1 MKLRYFIFHSIIAIS
16 LSCIITPYYLDV
28 HANSTEALDNNGS
41 EENCDHK
48 WSNWYCPDSNEDDSC
63 VKHNVKIQRI
73 CEICHAV
80 ESKEV
85 ASFGSHIYGK
95 WIIKEEA
102 TPWKT
107 GKKYRECQRC
117 LMGAEEIIIPKRKMT
132 TNEKKVYTTA
142 KKLFTYAK
150 SYNIKKMNACFTS
163 KQPSTFF
170 TDNKYMAS
178 YCRKYNKKK
187 LKVTPVDVVIKGN
200 KATITF
206 KVTYPD
212 AYKPLLKSCEA
223 MNWNGHSYHKKK
235 GQAKMKAYVKKY
247 TKKYGVK
254 KSTKNIKVSLKKTK
268 KKGWKISSSSTV
280 LKNAINCNYRTAFKD
295 AK

>member
-1 MKLRYFIFHSIIAIS
+1 MKFRYLIFSILAIS
-16 LSCIITPYYLDV
+16 LPCIFTSHYLDV
-28 HANSTEALDNNGS
+28 HANSTEALDSKGAD
-41 EENCDHK
+41 ENCDHK

-85 ASFGSHIYGK
+85 ASFGFHTYGD
-95 WIIKEEA
+95 WIIKEKA

-107 GKKYRECQRC
+107 GKKYRECQHC
-117 LMGAEEIIIPKRKMT
+117 LMGAEEQTIPKRKMT
-132 TNEKKVYTTA
+132 TAEKKVYTA
-142 KKLFTYAK
+142 SKKLFTYAK
-150 SYNIKKMNACFTS
+150 TYNIKKMNSCFTS
-163 KQPSTFF
+163 KQPSFFF

-187 LKVTPVDVVIKGN
+187 LKVTPIDVTVKGK
-200 KATITF
+200 KATMIFT
-206 KVTYPD
+206 VTYPD

-223 MNWNGHSYHKKK
+223 MSWNGYSYHNKK

-254 KSTKNIKVSLKKTK
+254 KTTKTIKLSLKKAK
-268 KKGWKISSSSTV
+268 KKGWKISDSSTA